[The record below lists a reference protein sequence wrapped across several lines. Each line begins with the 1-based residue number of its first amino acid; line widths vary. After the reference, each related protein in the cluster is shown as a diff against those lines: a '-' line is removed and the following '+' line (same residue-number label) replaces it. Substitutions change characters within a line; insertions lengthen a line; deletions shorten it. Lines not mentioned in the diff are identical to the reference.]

1 MTAKYRGQFSQY
13 MMDILTEKEPF
24 QEALVEWYESVK
36 RDLPWRKTSN
46 PYYIWVSEV
55 MLQQTRVDTVIPY
68 YERFIKKYPTIEALA
83 QSDEEELLKMWE
95 GLGYYSRAR
104 NLRAGAKQVL
114 EHFNGVIP
122 QTRKEISTIKGIGPY
137 TAGAI
142 LSIAFGIPEHAVD
155 GNVMRVLSRIVLI
168 EEDIA
173 IPKTKKIFEQV
184 VMDLIDEKNPSAFN
198 QGLMELG
205 ATVCTPNPSC
215 LLCPVQA
222 YCQAFHEGRERELPV
237 KSKKKK
243 SKEVHVASFA
253 LRNEKGE
260 WLLSQRPEKGLLAN
274 LWEFPMVEQTT
285 KESAMQL
292 LERQEG
298 IEISTPLKVLDFK
311 HIFTHIT
318 WHVSS
323 YTSDIKQLTSLN
335 ERLAFFTDEEVERLP
350 KPVPVIKVW
359 EQLKKQYNIIVDD
372 AEE

>member
-1 MTAKYRGQFSQY
+1 
-13 MMDILTEKEPF
+13 MDILTEKEQF
-24 QEALVEWYESVK
+24 QEALVSWYESVK

-68 YERFIKKYPTIEALA
+68 YERFIEKYPTIEQLA
-83 QSDEEELLKMWE
+83 QSDEEQLLKMWE

-104 NLRAGAKQVL
+104 NLKAGAQQVL
-114 EHFNGVIP
+114 DHFNGVIP
-122 QTRKEISTIKGIGPY
+122 QTRKEISTLKGIGPY

-155 GNVMRVLSRIVLI
+155 GNVMRVLSRIVMI
-168 EEDIA
+168 EDDIA

-184 VMDLIDEKNPSAFN
+184 VMDLIDHENPSAFN

-205 ATVCTPNPSC
+205 ATICTPNPSC
-215 LLCPVQA
+215 LLCPVQS
-222 YCQAFHEGRERELPV
+222 YCSAFHEGRELELPV

-243 SKEVHVASFA
+243 SKEIPVASFA
-253 LRNEKGE
+253 LRNEKGQ
-260 WLLSQRPEKGLLAN
+260 WLLKQRPEKGLLAN
-274 LWEFPMVEQTT
+274 LWEFPMIELTT
-285 KESAMQL
+285 TESAMDL
-292 LERQEG
+292 LKKQEG
-298 IEISTPLKVLDFK
+298 IEIETPVKIVDFK

-323 YTSDIKQLTSLN
+323 YMSDITTVPSLN
-335 ERLAFFTDEEVERLP
+335 DRIAFFTDEEVERLP

-359 EQLKKQYNIIVDD
+359 EQLKKQYGITIYDERTDEKNSNT
-372 AEE
+372 